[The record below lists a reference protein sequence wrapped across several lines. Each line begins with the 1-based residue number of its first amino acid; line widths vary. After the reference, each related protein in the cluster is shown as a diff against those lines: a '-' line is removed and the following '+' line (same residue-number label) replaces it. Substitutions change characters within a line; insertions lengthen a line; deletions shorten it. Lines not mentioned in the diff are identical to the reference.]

1 VTFAKA
7 LNTMP
12 QVRRFPLVF
21 LVLSLLP
28 SIAQAQQSRDFDAS
42 RVYITR
48 QELMEMA
55 ERHRAVVNSSAYS
68 GSIRNQ
74 SKQELKL
81 VEDRLEFGDFQ
92 TGDRIWLV
100 VEAESALTDT
110 FTVRDGPALAL
121 PDVGNVPLQGVL
133 RAELQG
139 HLTNYLSRFIRNPIV
154 HVKPMIPV
162 TVVGGVTTPGFY
174 VIPTDAV
181 LTDALM
187 RAGGPLA
194 TAKINEITIQR
205 DQRVLWDQEYVA
217 KAIVEGQTIDQ
228 MSLRA
233 GDQIIVPQKPVAG
246 GGVSGALGIV
256 LLVVSIPAT
265 IFGLTRIR

>member
-1 VTFAKA
+1 MQVT
-7 LNTMP
+7 
-12 QVRRFPLVF
+12 RRFQ
-21 LVLSLLP
+21 LVLLALSLCAP
-28 SIAQAQQSRDFDAS
+28 AVQAQQGREFDAN

-55 ERHRAVVNSSAYS
+55 ERHRAVVNSTAYS
-68 GSIRNQ
+68 GSIRDQ
-74 SKQELKL
+74 SRQELKL
-81 VEDRLEFGDFQ
+81 VEERLEFGDFR
-92 TGDRIWLV
+92 TGDRISIV

-110 FTVRDGPALAL
+110 FTVRDGPSLVL
-121 PDVGNVPLQGVL
+121 PDVGNISLQGVL

-139 HLTNYLSRFIRNPIV
+139 HLTAYLGRFIRNPIV

-174 VIPTDAV
+174 TIATDAV

-187 RAGGPLA
+187 RAGGPSP
-194 TAKINEITIQR
+194 TAKINEITIER
-205 DQRVLWDQEYVA
+205 DQAVLWDQEYVA
-217 KAIVEGQTIDQ
+217 KAIVEGRTIDQ

-233 GDQIIVPQKPVAG
+233 GDQIVVPQSSPG
-246 GGVSGALGIV
+246 GGAMGVLSIV